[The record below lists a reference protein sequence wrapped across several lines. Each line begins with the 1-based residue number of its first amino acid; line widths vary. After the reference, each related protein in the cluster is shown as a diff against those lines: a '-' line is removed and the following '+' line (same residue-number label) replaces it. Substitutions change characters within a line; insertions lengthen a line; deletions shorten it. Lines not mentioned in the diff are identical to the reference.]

1 MQDRSNFTKKKK
13 KKVLLDSTEFLPQ
26 SDIQDNITK

>member
-1 MQDRSNFTKKKK
+1 MQDRSNFTKKK